1 MISNN
6 RQGSVMNP
14 EENQGNTNQ
23 VTAPPVPPTGSAP
36 VAPTPQ
42 LGGNGTS
49 EASNQPRVGQPMPPV
64 QPVEPAQS
72 VAPQPPQNQPTV
84 GQPVPQQSLAPMPK
98 KGTSKTALYGIIA
111 GVVGALLVIV
121 VVVLVVVMGGPSK
134 EDFRKASGS
143 VGDVVSAYEKAAN
156 EFNIVT
162 SAMSY
167 SGQISDQRKS
177 DFKSVFVNYKAKVAE
192 LKDAKALRDKEVK
205 SVYDV
210 YMAKNEKFIVFVDGI
225 ASSMDDLAMAKSKC
239 NISPN
244 TFSNATPENMMV
256 TFDNAIVPCQKAL
269 DNLKDVKNTVIAKY
283 ARDVSS
289 QIRDFRIA
297 RNAMV
302 DAYKAKDAAKYTA
315 AKTELIAIGTKL
327 DTSETAL
334 QENLKKDVEGVKV
347 KTELQ
352 KLRDIVDQ
360 KANK

>member
-1 MISNN
+1 
-6 RQGSVMNP
+6 
-14 EENQGNTNQ
+14 
-23 VTAPPVPPTGSAP
+23 
-36 VAPTPQ
+36 
-42 LGGNGTS
+42 
-49 EASNQPRVGQPMPPV
+49 
-64 QPVEPAQS
+64 
-72 VAPQPPQNQPTV
+72 
-84 GQPVPQQSLAPMPK
+84 
-98 KGTSKTALYGIIA
+98 
-111 GVVGALLVIV
+111 
-121 VVVLVVVMGGPSK
+121 
-134 EDFRKASGS
+134 
-143 VGDVVSAYEKAAN
+143 
-156 EFNIVT
+156 
-162 SAMSY
+162 
-167 SGQISDQRKS
+167 
-177 DFKSVFVNYKAKVAE
+177 
-192 LKDAKALRDKEVK
+192 
-205 SVYDV
+205 
-210 YMAKNEKFIVFVDGI
+210 
-225 ASSMDDLAMAKSKC
+225 MDDLAMAKSKC

-297 RNAMV
+297 LNAMV